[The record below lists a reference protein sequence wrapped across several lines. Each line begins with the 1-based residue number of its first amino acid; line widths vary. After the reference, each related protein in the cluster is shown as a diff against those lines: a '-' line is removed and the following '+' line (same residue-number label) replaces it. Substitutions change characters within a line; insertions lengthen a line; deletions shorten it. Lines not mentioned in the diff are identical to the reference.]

1 MTVIDKILNEWSF
14 RCHDGIVNMNDP
26 KKVTIL
32 KEILVEEGIE
42 DDILDATLNL
52 PKDDPASN
60 IKKQKALAILR
71 GDSSDEKDKE
81 IEKLKQ
87 QVGGSKE
94 KKQATIQKLKSKNI
108 PEKVSRFIV
117 FEANEEE
124 QLEDLNQLIDSLN
137 KLEKEGSLKEKVGKL
152 NWINDIVSGQSSLGT
167 GKGEILLALMLN
179 GGKLSD
185 QVYGDV
191 QLGDINI
198 EVKQSSISSK
208 NVLQGAIVSELGRSN
223 DYKILWNNAI
233 LDGRQGGNKQSFRE
247 KYGFKKLLST
257 WTPIFLKYK
266 DVLNKKEYVE
276 DLKKVME
283 TGDFSNVNEIT
294 ENDFKGYAS
303 NFYKKI
309 AYCSVGDYL
318 SNKSLILMNNNLDY
332 IYLNEDEYKDAILND
347 PKIYANNAFSPR
359 ISYKEKLEDEQEK
372 ATKPTAAEKA
382 QQKNKKDI
390 EELEAKIA
398 QEKDAKDLLQAVE
411 KIEQELKNK
420 KSKEPNR
427 QFKFLEDELKK
438 AKDEYQKY
446 VNTRKEELS
455 RVREEF
461 TNSILKAF
469 TEE

>member
-14 RCHDGIVNMNDP
+14 RCHDGIVDIRNP
-26 KKVTIL
+26 KKLSVL
-32 KEILVEEGIE
+32 KEILVEYKILTEDID
-42 DDILDATLNL
+42 DDILNALSRL
-52 PKDDPASN
+52 DPN
-60 IKKQKALAILR
+60 DPRKEKVLTYLAG
-71 GDSSDEKDKE
+71 GDDEKDKE

-137 KLEKEGSLKEKVGKL
+137 KLEKEGSLKEKVGNL
-152 NWINDIVSGQSSLGT
+152 AWINDIVSGQSSLGT
-167 GKGEILLALMLN
+167 GKGEILLALMLK
-179 GGKLSD
+179 GGKLAD
-185 QVYGDV
+185 EAYGDV
-191 QLGDINI
+191 QLGDENI
-198 EVKQSSISSK
+198 EVKQSSKSGK
-208 NVLQGAIVSELGRSN
+208 ETYFGAIISDLGRSN
-223 DYKILWNNAI
+223 DYKTLWNNKV
-233 LDGRQGGNKQSFRE
+233 LNGQSFRE
-247 KYGFKKLLST
+247 KYGFEKLLST

-294 ENDFKGYAS
+294 ENDFKGYVS

-359 ISYKEKLEDEQEK
+359 ISYKEKSEDEQEK
-372 ATKPTAAEKA
+372 ATKPTAAEKV
-382 QQKNKKDI
+382 QQKVKEKEKGIETEIEKDP
-390 EELEAKIA
+390 KA
-398 QEKDAKDLLQAVE
+398 QELKQAVE
-411 KIEQELKNK
+411 KIEQELKDK

-427 QFKFLEDELKK
+427 QFKFLEDKLKK

-446 VNTRKEELS
+446 VNTRKAELS
-455 RVREEF
+455 KVREEF

-469 TEE
+469 TAE